1 MALQYR
7 ITKRNNSIQN
17 NTPQYILQAISKGT
31 IDLDKLSVDISNE
44 CSLHQVD
51 VQAVLIALGI
61 KMNFY
66 LQDGYAIDMGDV
78 GKFKMGLQGV
88 AASTPEELSPKKNI
102 KKFSINY
109 QPSIKLKRM
118 LKAGVKVFKEGSRHL

>member
-17 NTPQYILQAISKGT
+17 NTPQYIIQAISKGT
-31 IDLDKLSVDISNE
+31 IDLEKLSADISNE

-66 LQDGYAIDMGDV
+66 LKDGYAIDMGDV
-78 GKFKMGLQGV
+78 GKFKMGLQSM
-88 AASTPEELSPKKNI
+88 AAPTPEELSPKKNI
-102 KKFSINY
+102 KKFTINF
-109 QPSIKLKRM
+109 QPSRKLKQM
-118 LKAGVKVFKEGSRHL
+118 LKAGVKVYKEGSRYL

>member
-17 NTPQYILQAISKGT
+17 NTSQYILQAISRGT
-31 IDLDKLSVDISNE
+31 IDLDKLSADISNE

-51 VQAVLIALGI
+51 VQAVLYALGI

-78 GKFKMGLQGV
+78 GKFKMGFQCV
-88 AASTPEELSPKKNI
+88 AAASPEALSPKKNI
-102 KKFSINY
+102 KKFTINY
-109 QPSIKLKRM
+109 QPSRKLKKM
-118 LKAGVKVFKEGSRHL
+118 LKVGVEVYKEGSRHL

>member
-31 IDLDKLSVDISNE
+31 IDLDKLSSDISNE

-51 VQAVLIALGI
+51 VQAVLYALGI

-66 LQDGYAIDMGDV
+66 LQNGHTVDMGDV
-78 GKFKMGLQGV
+78 GKFKMGLQSV
-88 AASTPEELSPKKNI
+88 AAASPEALSPKKNI
-102 KKFSINY
+102 KKFIINY

-118 LKAGVKVFKEGSRHL
+118 LKAGVQVFKEGSRHL